1 MMKQL
6 VLWVWLL
13 QLVVITRGGNSNNV
27 KDDLYQAS
35 YIGDVSRVEYLLGL
49 DPDILS
55 SRAPVLVNRRSE
67 PYGRTP
73 AMVCGF
79 DPQKN
84 QTDIDVDCTKIVKMI
99 HQHGGNLDATDKA
112 GWDALSL
119 AAFRGMTKLS
129 RYILKESEVPVNRVD
144 NEGRSP
150 LMKAAANGY
159 NETYRLLVKYGGDL
173 QQQDH
178 QGRCSLHY
186 ITLFAIKDHESGLP
200 FLRQA
205 LILHKTENVLDL
217 VDKDGRNILMYASIA
232 NDVQVTEII
241 LQHLDQ
247 RVSASDEVALEG
259 QIDRRDDFEMTAMMM
274 SSSHR
279 LKTLLANWKA
289 DLVLKKH
296 QAWIE
301 QQQGLLQPEN
311 SLVDTRDDTFDNQH
325 VLIQST
331 QEKSEL

>member
-1 MMKQL
+1 MKH
-6 VLWVWLL
+6 LWLLGVWLL

-35 YIGDVSRVEYLLGL
+35 YIGDVARVEYLLSL
-49 DPDILS
+49 DPNILS
-55 SRAPVLVNRRSE
+55 SRAPVLVNRKSE

-84 QTDIDVDCTKIVKMI
+84 QTDVDVDCTKIVKMI
-99 HQHGGNLDATDKA
+99 HKHGGNLNTTDKA

-119 AAFRGMTKLS
+119 AAFRGLTKLS

-150 LMKAAANGY
+150 LMKSAANGY
-159 NETYRLLVKYGGDL
+159 NETYRMLVKYGGDL
-173 QQQDH
+173 RQQDP

-186 ITLFAIKDHESGLP
+186 VALFAIKDHESGLP

-205 LILHKTENVLDL
+205 LALHKTEHVLAL
-217 VDKDGRNILMYASIA
+217 VDQDGRNILMYAAIA
-232 NDVQVTEII
+232 NDVQVAEII
-241 LQHLDQ
+241 LQHLERQ
-247 RVSASDEVALEG
+247 ESSAENSLEG
-259 QIDRRDDFEMTAMMM
+259 QIDHRDDFQMTAMMM
-274 SSSHR
+274 TSSNR
-279 LKTLLANWKA
+279 LKTILANWKA

-296 QAWIE
+296 EQWM
-301 QQQGLLQPEN
+301 QQQQSHLQQEN
-311 SLVDTRDDTFDNQH
+311 SLADARDDTYVNQH
-325 VLIQST
+325 VLIQSA
-331 QEKSEL
+331 QEKVEL